1 MCLRAK
7 APSRCPSRWVNCF
20 DCIVAVWSAATGEA
34 AAATAAEL
42 PHQPEQ
48 HVPHCR
54 QHRWSRERRRGRGG
68 FTLMRTK
75 WIIRF
80 LFWTFLLSGDG
91 RGAHHGVST
100 TWVSCVKLRVGH
112 HFVVVVFVASLETSY
127 FMSSALLNFIFR
139 HVVYLFM

>member
-1 MCLRAK
+1 MCSRAK

-54 QHRWSRERRRGRGG
+54 QHRWSRERGRERRIH
-68 FTLMRTK
+68 FDANQMDNT
-75 WIIRF
+75 F

-91 RGAHHGVST
+91 RRAHHGVST

>member
-34 AAATAAEL
+34 EAATAAEL

-54 QHRWSRERRRGRGG
+54 QHRWSRERWRELRRSHFDANQMDNTFSFLDFPFERRWEEGTSWCVHHMG
-68 FTLMRTK
+68 FLRQVESWPSFCCCSICSQFRDK
-75 WIIRF
+75 
-80 LFWTFLLSGDG
+80 LLYVISF
-91 RGAHHGVST
+91 VE
-100 TWVSCVKLRVGH
+100 L
-112 HFVVVVFVASLETSY
+112 HF
-127 FMSSALLNFIFR
+127 
-139 HVVYLFM
+139 